1 MSRSPYIV
9 EKTSVSIVMLKVLL
23 ALVPGIIAYAW
34 VYGSGILVTLAIAS
48 LTALAAEA
56 LVLRLRSRPVMPFLL
71 DGSAMVT
78 AWLLALSLPPLAPW
92 WLIVVG
98 TPWSAMPCC

>member
-34 VYGSGILVTLAIAS
+34 VYGSGILVTLTIAS
-48 LTALAAEA
+48 ATALASEA
-56 LVLRLRSRPVMPFLL
+56 LV
-71 DGSAMVT
+71 
-78 AWLLALSLPPLAPW
+78 
-92 WLIVVG
+92 
-98 TPWSAMPCC
+98 